1 MNFMKVG
8 RLLQGS
14 VLLVALV
21 ALGAC
26 GFHLRENVKLPAS
39 IQSVH
44 LTVNG
49 GGDLLRMLARE
60 LEVAGVTVK
69 DEGGPG
75 IAELRVPVAMFSTDT
90 LTAGGYARITEYA
103 VRLQVQFSVID
114 AVGNMVIPNQRI
126 DMQREYSY
134 DATNAIGNSSQVT
147 EIQRSLNQDMVQA
160 ILFRLQAA
168 SKHAVAAPA
177 SGSSAAVPS
186 AAVPSAVAVPAAAV
200 SAH

>member
-1 MNFMKVG
+1 MSFMKVG
-8 RLLQGS
+8 RLLQCSLLLGS
-14 VLLVALV
+14 VVAL
-21 ALGAC
+21 AAC

-39 IQSVH
+39 IQTVH
-44 LTVNG
+44 LTVSG
-49 GGDLLRMLARE
+49 GGDFLRLLARE

-75 IAELRVPVAMFSTDT
+75 IAEVRVPVASFSTDT

-114 AVGNMVIPNQRI
+114 AVGNVVIPNQRI

-134 DATNAIGNSSQVT
+134 DATNTIGNASEVT

-168 SKHAVAAPA
+168 SKHAMAAPA
-177 SGSSAAVPS
+177 SSAT
-186 AAVPSAVAVPAAAV
+186 AAPAAAT
-200 SAH
+200 STR